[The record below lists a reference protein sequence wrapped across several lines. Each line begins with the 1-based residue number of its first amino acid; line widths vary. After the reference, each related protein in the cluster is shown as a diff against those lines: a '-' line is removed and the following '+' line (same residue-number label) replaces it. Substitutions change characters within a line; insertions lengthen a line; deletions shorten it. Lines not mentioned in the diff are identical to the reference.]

1 MEVNELIAALQAV
14 EKQQTQ
20 GLATKAPA
28 NTHNGTLLTQ
38 LGGMFT
44 IAGMDRALIS
54 THIAPMGLGASLP
67 VLSSN
72 LDDPR
77 FGLITGFGPTSGS
90 EPVYPCDDAPIGY
103 MKSGTLT
110 AQFGRVMGQTA
121 TIEIDKILHQ
131 ARTASTGLQLI
142 NEQLGAGSILPANDL
157 NAVLN
162 NVVRA
167 EMVGVGVQL
176 ERKLAKMLW
185 QGTPSANTA
194 HGGYKEFPGLD
205 AQIATGQ
212 KDAESNT
219 LLPSVDSMIFN
230 FNASVDSTTQDIVEH
245 ISAMEFHLR
254 NKADR
259 SGLSPVQWVIVMRPE
274 LFFELTA
281 IWACRYM
288 TDRCGDLSGNQ
299 VVTLNDDTAVRMRD
313 EMRNGNFLL
322 VNGRRIPVITDD
334 GIYEANSTNATG
346 LARGEFKS
354 SIYFVP
360 LRIRGNFAAT
370 YWEHVD
376 YRNIGAQLSVLGE
389 GASKAPFWSE
399 GGRMLWVYRENGFC
413 FDLQVKM
420 EPRIILRT
428 PQLAGKIQ
436 NVKYAPFL
444 HMQSPFPES
453 PYFLNGGV
461 STRSVG
467 TSYAVWK

>member
-1 MEVNELIAALQAV
+1 MEVNELIAALEAV
-14 EKQQTQ
+14 QKSQ
-20 GLATKAPA
+20 GMATKAPA
-28 NTHNGTLLTQ
+28 NAHNAALLTQ
-38 LGGMFT
+38 PGGMFT
-44 IAGMDRALIS
+44 VAGMDRTLIS
-54 THIAPMGLGASLP
+54 THIFPMGIGSSLP
-67 VLSSN
+67 VFASN

-90 EPVYPCDDAPIGY
+90 EPTYPCDDAPTGY

-110 AQFGRVMGQTA
+110 AQFGRVVGQTP

-131 ARTASTGLQLI
+131 ARTASTGLQLL
-142 NEQLGAGSILPANDL
+142 NEQLNGMTGMLPTNDVSAL
-157 NAVLN
+157 LS

-167 EMVGVGVQL
+167 EMVNVGVQL
-176 ERKLAKMLW
+176 ERKLAKMIW

-194 HGGYKEFPGLD
+194 GGGYKEFPGLD

-219 LLPSVDSMIFN
+219 LLPSVDSLIMN
-230 FNASVDSTTQDIVEH
+230 FNASVDSTTTDIVEH
-245 ISAMEFHLR
+245 ISAMEYHLR
-254 NKADR
+254 NRADR
-259 SGLSPVQWVIVMRPE
+259 SGLSPVQWVVAMRPE

-288 TDRCGDLSGNQ
+288 TDRCSDVEGNQ

-322 VNGRRIPVITDD
+322 VNGRRLPVITDD
-334 GIYEANSTNATG
+334 GIYEGDSTNSTG
-346 LARGEFKS
+346 LAQGEFKS

-360 LRIRGNFAAT
+360 LRVRGNFAST

-376 YRNIGAQLSVLGE
+376 YRGASAQLSALGQ
-389 GASKAPFWSE
+389 GASKAPFWSD

-413 FDLQVKM
+413 FDLQTKM

-444 HMQSPFPES
+444 HMNSPFPES
-453 PYFLNGGV
+453 PYFVNGGV
-461 STRSVG
+461 STRSVA